1 MGRSSKRLPK
11 FHNDEA
17 LRGKPK
23 IERKE
28 VGEIEVLRVCKGCHG
43 NRPSVNRRQ
52 CNGR

>member
-1 MGRSSKRLPK
+1 MMVQDVLKERSSKRLPK

-28 VGEIEVLRVCKGCHG
+28 VGEIEVLRV
-43 NRPSVNRRQ
+43 
-52 CNGR
+52 